1 MVNAVPLKGRNPNK
15 SEKQHMDKVV
25 QLGCIVCR
33 NKGFLNTPAEIH
45 HVKGKTIENAHLF
58 VLPLCFNHHRQGG
71 MEEPFISRHPYKK
84 RFIQAYGTEEQL
96 LEQVKG
102 LIDE

>member
-1 MVNAVPLKGRNPNK
+1 
-15 SEKQHMDKVV
+15 
-25 QLGCIVCR
+25 
-33 NKGFLNTPAEIH
+33 
-45 HVKGKTIENAHLF
+45 
-58 VLPLCFNHHRQGG
+58 

-84 RFIQAYGTEEQL
+84 RFIQAYGTEEEL

>member
-1 MVNAVPLKGRNPNK
+1 
-15 SEKQHMDKVV
+15 
-25 QLGCIVCR
+25 
-33 NKGFLNTPAEIH
+33 
-45 HVKGKTIENAHLF
+45 
-58 VLPLCFNHHRQGG
+58 

-84 RFIQAYGTEEQL
+84 RFIKAYGTEEEL